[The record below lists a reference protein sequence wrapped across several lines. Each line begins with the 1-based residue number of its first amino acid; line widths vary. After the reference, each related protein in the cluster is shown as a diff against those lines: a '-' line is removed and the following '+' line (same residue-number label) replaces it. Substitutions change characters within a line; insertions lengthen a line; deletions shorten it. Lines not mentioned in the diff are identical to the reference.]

1 MFKKGQSLT
10 ALGVLMLAGTA
21 MADEDDRWYA
31 TANLGLG
38 SLGGSTLTYSDG
50 TSTTT
55 AEADFEASFVGGGTL
70 GYRFDNGW
78 NLEGEIMYR
87 RNEMDS
93 INVAGLG
100 NFTEGDFASLSFG
113 LNALYRFNIGDSGKL
128 SGYVGPGI
136 VYLQE
141 IDIDFDADGQ
151 QEISFETDDTA
162 LQLKLGGRYDF
173 SDRWFADVGVTYLMA
188 DSITME
194 LPSDTSLTI
203 ESDYDHWSV
212 QIGAGFRF

>member
-1 MFKKGQSLT
+1 MFTKGQSLT
-10 ALGVLMLAGTA
+10 ALGMLMLAGTA
-21 MADEDDRWYA
+21 TADEDDRWYA
-31 TANLGLG
+31 TANLGIG
-38 SLGGSTLTYSDG
+38 SLAGSTLTYSDG
-50 TSTTT
+50 TSTTS

-78 NLEGEIMYR
+78 NLEGEITYR
-87 RNEMDS
+87 RNEMDP
-93 INVAGLG
+93 INVTGLG

-173 SDRWFADVGVTYLMA
+173 SDRWFADVGVTYFMA

-194 LPSDTSLTI
+194 LPSDTSQTI